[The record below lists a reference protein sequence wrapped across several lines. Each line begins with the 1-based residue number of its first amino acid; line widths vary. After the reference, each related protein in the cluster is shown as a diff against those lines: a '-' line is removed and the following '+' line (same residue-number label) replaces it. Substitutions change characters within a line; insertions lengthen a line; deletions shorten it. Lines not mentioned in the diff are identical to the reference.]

1 MGGELYG
8 WMADWEFMAW
18 SVLSMGLGFLVGG
31 GILWLYDYLST
42 KAAAPS

>member
-8 WMADWEFMAW
+8 WMADWEFMAS

-31 GILWLYDYLST
+31 GILWLHDYL
-42 KAAAPS
+42 AAKVADPS